1 MTNINMLI
9 GINIISKPSIILCIN
24 FSLIHLQL
32 LNSINNINVAR
43 SNNIN
48 IPVKRIDTNS
58 KITILGNNISNNPI
72 KIYNNARLASKVFVI
87 STISSKLYLILHF
100 LIVFR

>member
-1 MTNINMLI
+1 MLI

-24 FSLIHLQL
+24 VFLIHLQL
-32 LNSINNINVAR
+32 SNSISIINIAR
-43 SNNIN
+43 STKIN
-48 IPVKRIDTNS
+48 IPVKRININS